1 MSTDPTF
8 TVEWTVP
15 ADEWGDVAHEDDDS
29 TARETAHPT
38 AGDGRAESRS
48 DPSTETASYAGR
60 DPENLP
66 PAPVLAAHVDALR
79 ADREAKERELDAVR
93 ERYETIIDARN
104 EEIER
109 LRGQRSGLHAL
120 LDRLGNLF

>member
-1 MSTDPTF
+1 
-8 TVEWTVP
+8 
-15 ADEWGDVAHEDDDS
+15 
-29 TARETAHPT
+29 
-38 AGDGRAESRS
+38 
-48 DPSTETASYAGR
+48 
-60 DPENLP
+60 
-66 PAPVLAAHVDALR
+66 VLAAHVDALR